1 MKDTTYILIR
11 GEENNVKVI
20 TKLLKNE
27 ENLEII
33 NQGEVL
39 LINLSSDILSLKIS
53 GKARIISQ
61 LNPIISE

>member
-27 ENLEII
+27 ENLDII

>member
-27 ENLEII
+27 ENLEIV

>member
-33 NQGEVL
+33 NQG
-39 LINLSSDILSLKIS
+39 
-53 GKARIISQ
+53 
-61 LNPIISE
+61 

>member
-1 MKDTTYILIR
+1 MKETTYILIR

>member
-1 MKDTTYILIR
+1 MKDATYILIR

-39 LINLSSDILSLKIS
+39 LINLSNDILSLKIS